1 MKGRKLDI
9 VYWNKRELCRTLKQ
23 MGDDFIT
30 VEIEGQDGEY
40 IIEAVTR
47 QSNYSESP
55 CSHICI
61 KCRDGGQGYIKS

>member
-1 MKGRKLDI
+1 MSSQESRGFSHERF
-9 VYWNKRELCRTLKQ
+9 N
-23 MGDDFIT
+23 T
-30 VEIEGQDGEY
+30 VEIEEQDREY

-61 KCRDGGQGYIKS
+61 KCRDGGQGYIKR

>member
-1 MKGRKLDI
+1 MYIGTSG
-9 VYWNKRELCRTLKQ
+9 ELCRTLKQ

-47 QSNYSESP
+47 QLNYSESP

-61 KCRDGGQGYIKS
+61 KCRDGGQGYIKR

>member
-1 MKGRKLDI
+1 
-9 VYWNKRELCRTLKQ
+9 

-30 VEIEGQDGEY
+30 VEIEGQNREY
-40 IIEAVTR
+40 IIETVTR

-61 KCRDGGQGYIKS
+61 KCRDGGQGYIKR

>member
-1 MKGRKLDI
+1 MYIGTSG
-9 VYWNKRELCRTLKQ
+9 ELCRTLKQ

-30 VEIEGQDGEY
+30 VEIEGQDGEH

-61 KCRDGGQGYIKS
+61 KCRDGGQGYIKR